1 MYPHRRAPG
10 DQGEHVIWRS
20 NTADIPDDVIDPQLL
35 AVSNQSDAAH
45 QPSLPQQ
52 PSQLLAET
60 SQSNTVEQTSVY
72 LHPPLDPVHQYNPQ
86 VELQPNR
93 HVSLPPRDGS
103 IYQQQ
108 QLDFHHPN
116 AFSNPHVNPQVISP
130 SNSQPNPQYSFSPQS
145 HSPFRDGS
153 IHHHQPF
160 NPSSLAYSPP
170 QDGRAFFQ
178 QAASSPSLPRHSRT
192 NRMSQGDVRASPLI
206 RTPHRNQDRS
216 VRANVPSPAKSK
228 SRAFSRGFGQGP
240 MSEADEGPFRFQD
253 EPDSSPLTSLTATP
267 ARSSSP
273 DDGEME
279 MDLDDWESGREA
291 EVGIPSSSP
300 PQNNVTPTRPRQ
312 RQEEDLQGREGQ
324 YQRPRRYNIDLLLE
338 SVAITPVADMEIEEG
353 VDEAASHADV
363 ESASHDPSLQ
373 RPESQENA
381 RPRAASLEIVTPPR
395 GSILRRFGP
404 GTGLSFPSGVPY
416 STRYSDYTPPP
427 EDFWRPL
434 FAARP
439 VPPGGYLAVERAAD
453 ERTQTDNVSGPQ
465 DGESF
470 RHNQHLNSQT
480 GGVRHHMRTAIPGP
494 SPTASTAPNN
504 PQPTTSRHGPASLPQ
519 GASQDTSVN
528 DVVEVTSTD
537 TILTH
542 HRGPQRHQGHLRPLA
557 PKPPIEDKDTS
568 PQPPHHT
575 AQHPTQGN
583 DQTQTQQPRFTNM
596 AQFQPLLALPPPIQ
610 HPLLL
615 SPFPPRIPGT
625 LTPALLSLAINPP
638 RSLQLGTTDSLQ
650 PYLRACGL
658 PVLYNDVYPR
668 ALPISVRREPFN
680 RTVIVEERYLAVIG
694 LLYPRAEFIVSRI
707 AEGVGNQKV
716 EPNSGVMM
724 DKWHVYK
731 AVRMSGEE
739 MQKLG
744 VCVWSEKVCGEWQPV
759 VEERE
764 GREVKRVKMMDVV
777 VDEEEEDETDEES
790 DDIVVVSGRA
800 RASEKEGKE
809 NVRMTVGEER
819 DEDCEDMEIVDAAAE
834 GVQTSKTTNGK
845 EKAKEVQVADKEDK
859 GKEILQEINDDD
871 NTAAPPEPTSSSASA
886 PLRRSTRVQSRQ
898 ASVEEPATD
907 KSENTTTA
915 PSNPSGKTL
924 ITRKLRAIQL
934 DETGATIT
942 PNPNPTR
949 PTKTPKPRLSTAI
962 TTTTTTTTKPP
973 APTVPFSNPSTV
985 PSRSS
990 NPTPSH
996 RTSPTHYTVTL
1007 RQRDYPLGG
1016 VARIQCTPR
1025 ARQVIESIQASF
1037 GVQHPYEVWRH
1048 KDYTVH
1054 DPDTG
1059 EVTQRYIKVLRGYA
1073 GDENT
1078 DDGLMRLFLDEM
1090 DQRIKLKD
1098 TENKRNEK
1106 GKKKKDGQEEEE
1118 GKDMAAL
1125 EDRVAWK
1132 ERYLALKRR
1141 GKMAVAR
1148 AKERK
1153 RDEEDMDMDYDEWLE
1168 ERHEQEEELI
1178 EKWFAE
1184 RSGLVEEEELA
1195 RKTVE
1200 FALFEYGGGD
1210 GLALGKP

>member
-1 MYPHRRAPG
+1 MYPYRRAPG

-45 QPSLPQQ
+45 QSSLSQQ
-52 PSQLLAET
+52 APQLLVEN
-60 SQSNTVEQTSVY
+60 SQSNTLEQTSVY
-72 LHPPLDPVHQYNPQ
+72 QHPRLDIHQYDPQ
-86 VELQPNR
+86 LELQPNR
-93 HVSLPPRDGS
+93 HVSLPPMDGNGS
-103 IYQQQ
+103 VYQQQ
-108 QLDFHHPN
+108 QLGFHHPN
-116 AFSNPHVNPQVISP
+116 DFSNPHVNPRVISQF
-130 SNSQPNPQYSFSPQS
+130 NSQPNPQYSPLGPSPS
-145 HSPFRDGS
+145 RDGS

-170 QDGRAFFQ
+170 QDGRVFFQ
-178 QAASSPSLPRHSRT
+178 QPASSPSLPRHSRT

-206 RTPHRNQDRS
+206 RTPHRNQDRI
-216 VRANVPSPAKSK
+216 VRSNVPSPAKSK

-267 ARSSSP
+267 ARPSSP
-273 DDGEME
+273 DNAGMK

-300 PQNNVTPTRPRQ
+300 PQNNVTPRRPRQ

-363 ESASHDPSLQ
+363 ESASHHPSLQ
-373 RPESQENA
+373 GPESQEDA
-381 RPRAASLEIVTPPR
+381 RPRAASLEIVTPRR
-395 GSILRRFGP
+395 GSTLRRFGP

-416 STRYSDYTPPP
+416 SSRYSDYTPPP

-439 VPPGGYLAVERAAD
+439 VLPGRDLAAERDRSLSAD
-453 ERTQTDNVSGPQ
+453 GRTQTDNVSGPQ
-465 DGESF
+465 DGESS
-470 RHNQHLNSQT
+470 RHGHHLNSQT
-480 GGVRHHMRTAIPGP
+480 EGVRHHMRTAIPGP
-494 SPTASTAPNN
+494 SATASTAPNN

-519 GASQDTSVN
+519 GASQDTSVKE
-528 DVVEVTSTD
+528 VVEVTD
-537 TILTH
+537 AILTH

-557 PKPPIEDKDTS
+557 PKPALEDKDTS

-575 AQHPTQGN
+575 AQYPTQGN
-583 DQTQTQQPRFTNM
+583 DQTQAQQPRFTNM

-668 ALPISVRREPFN
+668 ALPISVCREPFN
-680 RTVIVEERYLAVIG
+680 RTIIVEARYLSVIG

-707 AEGVGNQKV
+707 AEGVEDQKA

-777 VDEEEEDETDEES
+777 VDEDDDEEMGEVES
-790 DDIVVVSGRA
+790 NDTVVVSGRA

-809 NVRMTVGEER
+809 NVRLTVEEEF
-819 DEDCEDMEIVDAAAE
+819 DEECEDMEIVDAE
-834 GVQTSKTTNGK
+834 EVQTSKTTNGK
-845 EKAKEVQVADKEDK
+845 EKAKEVQVTDKKDR
-859 GKEILQEINDDD
+859 GKEILQESNDND
-871 NTAAPPEPTSSSASA
+871 NAAAPPAPTGSSAPT
-886 PLRRSTRVQSRQ
+886 PLRRSTRVQGRQ
-898 ASVEEPATD
+898 ASVEETITA
-907 KSENTTTA
+907 KSKNTTTA
-915 PSNPSGKTL
+915 LSYPSGKTI
-924 ITRKLRAIQL
+924 ITRKLQAIQL
-934 DETGATIT
+934 DESGATIT
-942 PNPNPTR
+942 PNPNPAR

-962 TTTTTTTTKPP
+962 TTTTTINPP
-973 APTVPFSNPSTV
+973 APIVPFFNPSTV
-985 PSRSS
+985 PSRGSY
-990 NPTPSH
+990 PTPSH
-996 RTSPTHYTVTL
+996 RTSPNHYTVTL

-1016 VARIQCTPR
+1016 VARIQCTPQ
-1025 ARQVIESIQASF
+1025 ARQVIESIQAAF

-1059 EVTQRYIKVLRGYA
+1059 EITQRYIKVLRGYA

-1148 AKERK
+1148 AKGRK